1 MKAGQSEA
9 NSLRGEKA
17 VEMAGGS
24 GSNGLFPWK
33 LPTLAGPVLIFIM
46 QSPCSCAIHLC
57 DGGQLAPCDP
67 LSDAV
72 CSFVVVFFPPK
83 IRQQRGHGQLL
94 ALGCASAKLDR
105 TLLSFFWV
113 VVFFFISSESFG
125 DGAAL
130 QGLKESAIHT
140 CHWFPT
146 GKGEGKLLQRLIF
159 KSIVLSIFG
168 SLLSAQYTTLS
179 PSVCFRFISY
189 VTIICQAPCP
199 KYFNHMQQDVW
210 AYLSLLCEFES
221 LHINNKNRFLFI
233 TVINYPWLASKLL
246 DSEG

>member
-130 QGLKESAIHT
+130 QGFKRVSHSHMPLISNGERRREVAAEVNLQINCFEHIWLIIVSTIYHAI
-140 CHWFPT
+140 PV
-146 GKGEGKLLQRLIF
+146 G
-159 KSIVLSIFG
+159 
-168 SLLSAQYTTLS
+168 
-179 PSVCFRFISY
+179 
-189 VTIICQAPCP
+189 
-199 KYFNHMQQDVW
+199 
-210 AYLSLLCEFES
+210 
-221 LHINNKNRFLFI
+221 LF
-233 TVINYPWLASKLL
+233 
-246 DSEG
+246 

>member
-1 MKAGQSEA
+1 ME
-9 NSLRGEKA
+9 
-17 VEMAGGS
+17 GS
-24 GSNGLFPWK
+24 WHHV
-33 LPTLAGPVLIFIM
+33 TLSVM
-46 QSPCSCAIHLC
+46 QYAAL
-57 DGGQLAPCDP
+57 L
-67 LSDAV
+67 LL
-72 CSFVVVFFPPK
+72 FFPPK
-83 IRQQRGHGQLL
+83 IWQQRGHGQLL

-113 VVFFFISSESFG
+113 VFCLFFISSESFG

-159 KSIVLSIFG
+159 KSTVLSIFG